1 MDPTI
6 ALAAA
11 PLLIVLHSVVVFRGE
26 PYEKRG
32 CRKRSKPVK
41 PPLACRDLMFSLA
54 FPGALSERSDLR
66 WFLKIPAM
74 TAFCTTVYLGLFTLP
89 IAAFVEELSPLAIL
103 VPALWL
109 STGLLDFIV
118 TSPGRLERQSSYKCW
133 KKKLTKTDSLETEAI
148 STSLA
153 AIDSRELRLEDPELW
168 LSNLARSA
176 SKASTPR
183 FEHKYRQAALKLALE
198 NTSVEPATNGEP
210 ADRQATTVLARLIR
224 KPKRR
229 RPTIRRTAW

>member
-6 ALAAA
+6 ALAAV
-11 PLLIVLHSVVVFRGE
+11 PLLIILHSVVVFRGE

-41 PPLACRDLMFSLA
+41 PPPAWRDLMFSLA

-66 WFLKIPAM
+66 WFLKVPAM

-89 IAAFVEELSPLAIL
+89 IAAFVEELAPLAIL

-118 TSPGRLERQSSYKCW
+118 TAPGRLAKQSSYKCW
-133 KKKLTKTDSLETEAI
+133 NKKLAKTDTAQIEAM

-153 AIDSRELRLEDPELW
+153 AIASREMRLEDPELW
-168 LSNLARSA
+168 LSNLARSS

-183 FEHKYRQAALKLALE
+183 FEHKYRQAGLKLAGA
-198 NTSVEPATNGEP
+198 NPFVEPATNEEP
-210 ADRQATTVLARLIR
+210 ADQQADSVLARLI
-224 KPKRR
+224 KRR
-229 RPTIRRTAW
+229 PALRRLAW